1 MISLVVVNQLS
12 DWNFDIKD
20 VEVVTSRCYL
30 SDGKYSEL
38 RNVRVYNLCRSH
50 RYQGLGYYV
59 SLLAEARGHR
69 VFPSITTMQDIKSQ
83 TIMRVIS
90 DDVDELIQK
99 SFSKLKSK
107 QFDLSIYF
115 GNNTAKQYEKI
126 SKQLYNL
133 FQVPLFKAHFVLNK
147 KWTLQNI
154 SATPLNELPYSH
166 KPYFTK
172 FAKSYFAKKRIHP
185 IRKPKS
191 LYDLAILTNPEEKY
205 PPSDKKALGF
215 FTEAAESLGFR
226 TKIITKD
233 DFSRIPEF
241 DALFIRETTAVNHHT
256 YRFARRASADN
267 LVVIDDPESILKCTN
282 KVYLAEIMK
291 KAKIPIPKTMIVHKD
306 NRDLLMNY
314 LGLPCVLKQPD
325 GSSSNGV
332 IKINDRRTL
341 ENELD
346 NFINRSELI
355 IAQEF
360 TPTEFDWRIGVLDNK
375 PLYACKYFMAENH
388 WQVFNWQNGEC
399 SFEPIET
406 DETIPIQKVP
416 YKVLELA
423 LRTASLIGDGFYG
436 VDIKEFGNGHVVV
449 IEINDNPSI
458 DHGLEDRILGER
470 LYSTIM
476 QYILDKITVNKS
488 PTQLERVR

>member
-1 MISLVVVNQLS
+1 
-12 DWNFDIKD
+12 
-20 VEVVTSRCYL
+20 
-30 SDGKYSEL
+30 
-38 RNVRVYNLCRSH
+38 
-50 RYQGLGYYV
+50 
-59 SLLAEARGHR
+59 
-69 VFPSITTMQDIKSQ
+69 
-83 TIMRVIS
+83 
-90 DDVDELIQK
+90 
-99 SFSKLKSK
+99 
-107 QFDLSIYF
+107 
-115 GNNTAKQYEKI
+115 
-126 SKQLYNL
+126 
-133 FQVPLFKAHFVLNK
+133 
-147 KWTLQNI
+147 
-154 SATPLNELPYSH
+154 
-166 KPYFTK
+166 
-172 FAKSYFAKKRIHP
+172 
-185 IRKPKS
+185 
-191 LYDLAILTNPEEKY
+191 
-205 PPSDKKALGF
+205 
-215 FTEAAESLGFR
+215 
-226 TKIITKD
+226 
-233 DFSRIPEF
+233 
-241 DALFIRETTAVNHHT
+241 
-256 YRFARRASADN
+256 
-267 LVVIDDPESILKCTN
+267 
-282 KVYLAEIMK
+282 
-291 KAKIPIPKTMIVHKD
+291 
-306 NRDLLMNY
+306 MNY